1 MKKRANNPIFL
12 LLVLMIITLSGCDL
26 PWSVQN
32 DLSNEEKLQTQVAG
46 TITAMQGSESPE
58 IPQEDSPAPEE
69 HAPIP
74 TQTETLAPTTTLTAT
89 ITLTPTSEKTMV
101 SVSVDTNCR
110 SGPGTI
116 YDYIGALFVGEQA
129 EVVGQS
135 ADGQYWIIKNPDRD
149 GECWLWDQYAEV
161 VGQTAELTVYTPPPT
176 PTPVFDWVGEW
187 MLAIG
192 PTAGPPTG
200 SFFLTITVDDNVL
213 NGYFDLGGGVGVTI
227 NGTISNDYLTVS
239 GNWVGPTNEGT
250 FEFFALGVNQ
260 FQGNYTDGIVEAAW
274 CGYRSGAGVPS
285 PCYKN

>member
-1 MKKRANNPIFL
+1 MRKNLHVPIL
-12 LLVLMIITLSGCDL
+12 LLIIALIFTLSGCDL
-26 PWSVQN
+26 LLDQQN
-32 DLSNEEKLQTQVAG
+32 SLSQEEELQTQVAG
-46 TITAMQGSESPE
+46 TIAAMQPSEE
-58 IPQEDSPAPEE
+58 QGITQEVPPSQEE
-69 HAPIP
+69 NTLIP
-74 TQTETLAPTTTLTAT
+74 TQTETITPTITMTATNTTT
-89 ITLTPTSEKTMV
+89 PTREKAMV
-101 SVSVDTNCR
+101 RVSVDTNCR

-129 EVVGQS
+129 EVVGRS
-135 ADGQYWIIKNPDRD
+135 ADGQYWIINNPDRD
-149 GECWLWDQYAEV
+149 GECWLWGQYAEV

-192 PTAGPPTG
+192 PPAGPPTG
-200 SFFLTITVDDNVL
+200 SFFLTITVDGNVF
-213 NGYFDLGGGVGVTI
+213 NGYFDLGGGVGVNI
-227 NGTISNDYLTVS
+227 NGTIGNDYLTVS

-274 CGYRSGAGVPS
+274 CGYRSGAGEPS